1 MTAPVNG
8 YAARSLHLQ
17 FVAADPLPVDPTWR
31 NTTAWSGSGT
41 SAGRSYPLTFPRAY
55 PAGSGGPGATVGT
68 IVTVGDVPVAPLL
81 YIYGPITR
89 PHAWIVNTDLSGTF
103 DIYTLPGLTI
113 SAGHSLV
120 IDTRAKTA
128 YLDNDPTQPA
138 MASIDWTSTS
148 WPLVTPSPN
157 TGNLRL
163 AGSSTSGITQVVAWW
178 QDVYLS

>member
-1 MTAPVNG
+1 MYSN
-8 YAARSLHLQ
+8 
-17 FVAADPLPVDPTWR
+17 
-31 NTTAWSGSGT
+31 
-41 SAGRSYPLTFPRAY
+41 
-55 PAGSGGPGATVGT
+55 GATVGT

-157 TGNLRL
+157 QGNLHL